1 MTEKKCK
8 ICGEWVNS
16 KKIAM
21 HYWNIHHKKYN
32 EYKDNE
38 ETREVED
45 VKIVNEEPP
54 STQSKTEEPIVKEPV
69 SVTVEEPKVEVPTP
83 KFETE
88 TVNEGLTEVPSTPEI
103 PEANPWLET
112 VKYFETPTTNETRNE
127 IRQVVKHDL
136 TDEGQTLNEWC

>member
-8 ICGEWVNS
+8 ICGDWINS

-45 VKIVNEEPP
+45 VPVVGDTNAKTTCEKENIEE
-54 STQSKTEEPIVKEPV
+54 TTTIETTGTTGTTETIQQETRTEEIITEETK
-69 SVTVEEPKVEVPTP
+69 VEEPQ
-83 KFETE
+83 
-88 TVNEGLTEVPSTPEI
+88 I

-112 VKYFETPTTNETRNE
+112 VKYFEGPVTNETRHE
-127 IRQVVKHDL
+127 VRKVVKHDL

>member
-45 VKIVNEEPP
+45 VKIVKEEPP
-54 STQSKTEEPIVKEPV
+54 STPAKTEDPIVKEPI
-69 SVTVEEPKVEVPTP
+69 SVTVEEPKTEIPTP

-112 VKYFETPTTNETRNE
+112 VKYFETSTTNETRNE

>member
-8 ICGEWVNS
+8 ICGDWINS

-45 VKIVNEEPP
+45 VKIVKEEPP
-54 STQSKTEEPIVKEPV
+54 AKTEEPIVKEPV
-69 SVTVEEPKVEVPTP
+69 SVTVEEQKAEVPTP

-112 VKYFETPTTNETRNE
+112 V
-127 IRQVVKHDL
+127 
-136 TDEGQTLNEWC
+136 

>member
-8 ICGEWVNS
+8 ICGDWINS

-45 VKIVNEEPP
+45 VV
-54 STQSKTEEPIVKEPV
+54 PV
-69 SVTVEEPKVEVPTP
+69 EKPVELPVEEPKVEQVIETP
-83 KFETE
+83 VETNIEE
-88 TVNEGLTEVPSTPEI
+88 TTIETSKVDEPQI

-112 VKYFETPTTNETRNE
+112 VKYFEGPVTNETRHE
-127 IRQVVKHDL
+127 VRKVVKHDL